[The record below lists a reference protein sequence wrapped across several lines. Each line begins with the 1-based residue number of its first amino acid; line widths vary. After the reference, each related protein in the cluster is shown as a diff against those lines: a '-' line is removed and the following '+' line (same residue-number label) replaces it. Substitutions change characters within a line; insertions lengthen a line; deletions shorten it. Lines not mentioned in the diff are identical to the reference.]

1 MSLRGRPG
9 RTHGQAIVEFALI
22 APLVLLLV
30 LGCVDL
36 SVMGSDKVIAVS
48 AARHGARVASELGGS
63 TLVPANVNSCKG
75 TKPVNQSSTALM
87 VATDQTIVQTVLGA
101 FANASFVARTI
112 VVASKVQALP
122 DEIVVYHRKSS
133 VGQFDGGPFDG
144 GTDRDGQE
152 VKPDGSRRFLVAGS
166 DEYEQ
171 YLPSDGFTTNHNVSG
186 QTSRPNP
193 PNQDLGAHNGNNFLL
208 TSRCQ
213 GPIGNEAEIG
223 VMVIWTYKPANG
235 IPGPSFEFTEWSVEK
250 EAVCSQDCVT
260 S

>member
-122 DEIVVYHRKSS
+122 DEIVVYHRTPPPYRSTSS
-133 VGQFDGGPFDG
+133 TAENSTAEPIQGRTGAQA
-144 GTDRDGQE
+144 
-152 VKPDGSRRFLVAGS
+152 RR
-166 DEYEQ
+166 Q
-171 YLPSDGFTTNHNVSG
+171 
-186 QTSRPNP
+186 
-193 PNQDLGAHNGNNFLL
+193 
-208 TSRCQ
+208 
-213 GPIGNEAEIG
+213 
-223 VMVIWTYKPANG
+223 PA
-235 IPGPSFEFTEWSVEK
+235 IPGRRDRRVR
-250 EAVCSQDCVT
+250 AVPAV
-260 S
+260 

>member
-1 MSLRGRPG
+1 MSLRRRPG
-9 RTHGQAIVEFALI
+9 RTHGQAMVEFALI
-22 APLVLLLV
+22 SPLALLLV

-63 TLVPANVNSCKG
+63 TLKPTNVNSCKG

-101 FANASFVARTI
+101 FANASFVARTTG
-112 VVASKVQALP
+112 VAPNVQAQP
-122 DEIVVYHRKSS
+122 DEIVVYQPHSS
-133 VGQFDGGPFDG
+133 GGQFDG

-152 VKPDGSRRFLVAGS
+152 VKPDGSRRFLVAGK

-171 YLPSDGFTTNHNVSG
+171 YLPSDGFTTNQNVSG
-186 QTSRPNP
+186 HISRPNP
-193 PNQDLGAHNGNNFLL
+193 PNQDLGSHDGHNWLL

-213 GPIGNEAEIG
+213 GPIGNETEIG

-235 IPGPSFEFTEWSVEK
+235 IPGPRLEFTEWSVEK